1 MRATQTHH
9 YRNVFNKMKF
19 LTSLPLNPCY
29 RPSPHCLQDPSLSMI
44 NPYRSSSP
52 VPRTPSH
59 YWPCLPHTH
68 THSLAP
74 SLPKGGRASG
84 CDKGASISSNLTAE
98 SHDQCPLTILTE
110 PSPLKPTSGL
120 PPVRG
125 TMPMPLEEHFPK
137 PRQKNPLSESM
148 LGGYWGRTWG
158 SGIVHSRLCIL
169 SSPWVLGPKTILN
182 FFRVSMCLASS
193 YHYALL
199 CNLSVTTRPRPPAA

>member
-1 MRATQTHH
+1 MTQHGEHTLTRTRSWPGMRATQTHH

-120 PPVRG
+120 PPEARCPCPWRNTFQSPG
-125 TMPMPLEEHFPK
+125 KRTLC
-137 PRQKNPLSESM
+137 LSPC
-148 LGGYWGRTWG
+148 WGATEG
-158 SGIVHSRLCIL
+158 AHG
-169 SSPWVLGPKTILN
+169 
-182 FFRVSMCLASS
+182 AQ
-193 YHYALL
+193 A
-199 CNLSVTTRPRPPAA
+199 

>member
-110 PSPLKPTSGL
+110 PSPLKPSQ
-120 PPVRG
+120 R
-125 TMPMPLEEHFPK
+125 HDAHA
-137 PRQKNPLSESM
+137 
-148 LGGYWGRTWG
+148 LGGTLSKAQAKEPFVW
-158 SGIVHSRLCIL
+158 VHAGGLLRAHMGLRH
-169 SSPWVLGPKTILN
+169 SPLQV
-182 FFRVSMCLASS
+182 VYSV
-193 YHYALL
+193 
-199 CNLSVTTRPRPPAA
+199 LSVGTRTKNDP